1 MTKNSNPSILSA
13 EIFTALKERIIRWEY
28 PPGYRITE
36 ESLCEEFGVSRS
48 PIREALRMLV
58 ENGLVEKDPHRR
70 YTIKQPDLK
79 EIDELYELRLALE
92 LYVVEKLA
100 RQGMPEE
107 TRQKLQQTWEA
118 LKEQQPAG
126 HTVDPSIC
134 DEEFHET
141 LATATGNALLARQ
154 IKSIDERLHFVR
166 IYDITNPER
175 LKLTCEQHLRILE
188 CIHVRV
194 PGCAREAMQMNIQE
208 GRKQVEM
215 AVKEALARAYMGIGV
230 GSRSADLSNSSI

>member
-1 MTKNSNPSILSA
+1 MAPKTNPSILSA
-13 EIFTALKERIIRWEY
+13 EIFTTLKERIIRWEY

-100 RQGMPEE
+100 HQGMPEE
-107 TRQKLQQTWEA
+107 TWLKLQQAWES
-118 LKEQQPAG
+118 LKEQSTSQ
-126 HTVDPSIC
+126 TVDPSIC

-141 LATATGNALLARQ
+141 LASVTGNALLARQ
-154 IKSIDERLHFVR
+154 IKAIDERLHFVR

-188 CIHVRV
+188 CIHARE
-194 PGCAREAMQMNIQE
+194 PGCAREAMQMNILE

-230 GSRSADLSNSSI
+230 GSRSTDLANSSI